1 MGKKRKI
8 EKVGKKISFAE
19 EQDDD
24 LMYWANLP
32 LKERMNEA
40 AEWNKIVWE
49 HILKDK
55 YPEQIE
61 KTGGK
66 KSKSKTDED
75 DF

>member
-40 AEWNKIVWE
+40 AEWNKIVWVRPGRSCSS
-49 HILKDK
+49 IRTAA
-55 YPEQIE
+55 YR
-61 KTGGK
+61 
-66 KSKSKTDED
+66 
-75 DF
+75 